1 MNNDMISLAERC
13 EAAAGPCEELDADIA
28 LAAGW
33 KHRSGKDWHLV
44 LPWERPCY
52 TASID
57 AAMTLVPEEWTAW
70 GVWSRRRKTKF
81 YAVLSRLRD
90 NFEGNELGEEE
101 DAESKRCAT
110 PALALCAASLR
121 ARALSTVSRG
131 GGH

>member
-13 EAAAGPCEELDADIA
+13 EAATGPCEEMDADIA
-28 LAAGW
+28 LAVEW

-44 LPWERPCY
+44 LPWERPRY

-57 AAMTLVPEEWTAW
+57 SAMTLIDSST
-70 GVWSRRRKTKF
+70 F
-81 YAVLSRLRD
+81 FHISRL
-90 NFEGNELGEEE
+90 
-101 DAESKRCAT
+101 DADGDGRSEARVYPNRHVGDDYKAEAAT

-131 GGH
+131 GVIE